1 VRRNAV
7 WLGRK
12 CARNGSF
19 QVKQIEGCIRMSY
32 AFIALKFKEAGI
44 KHATL
49 FFSFFFFFFF
59 FFFFLGLLV
68 K

>member
-1 VRRNAV
+1 MRRNAV

-19 QVKQIEGCIRMSY
+19 QVKQIEGCIRMSS

-44 KHATL
+44 KHAT
-49 FFSFFFFFFF
+49 FSSFFFF
-59 FFFFLGLLV
+59 GL
-68 K
+68 